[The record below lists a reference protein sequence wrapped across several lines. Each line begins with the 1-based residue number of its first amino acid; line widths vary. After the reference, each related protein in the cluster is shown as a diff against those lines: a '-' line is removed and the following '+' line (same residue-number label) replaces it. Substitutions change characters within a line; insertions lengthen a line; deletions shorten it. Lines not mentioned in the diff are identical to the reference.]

1 MVRNASRAGFQ
12 SHLPQHLSLSIKKK
26 INFFYLKITFR
37 DNITYYTISIMSH
50 LKNKE
55 KIKGTSVKLVIV

>member
-1 MVRNASRAGFQ
+1 MLREQGFNPIFPNTSPCQ
-12 SHLPQHLSLSIKKK
+12 LKKK

-55 KIKGTSVKLVIV
+55 KIRGTSVKLVIV